1 MADKHQKRILT
12 VLGISLIVILI
23 FSISL
28 NFYSKDQ
35 GVIITG
41 IKAFNIDIS
50 NLTKKE
56 AIAKILPET
65 TALLKQPITLQIENK
80 IVLLP
85 LDQTGLTFAV
95 EKTIDQA
102 YQLGRNGNIFQ
113 KAITK
118 AKAKFFGI
126 NLPLIPNWDDAKL
139 KDNLKKN
146 LTPYEQAAIDA
157 AYLISEDNQITIQ
170 AGKNG
175 RAIDLDRIISQI
187 KALDILKPE
196 PIIISCKEVS
206 PVNSTV
212 ELEKYKITGLL
223 VNYSTIFDPY
233 EVNRTENIRLA
244 VQKLNGKL
252 VKPGE
257 TFSFNDT
264 VGPRSPADGYKIAPI
279 FVKGQIVNDFGGG
292 ICQVSSTLYNALL
305 LADLP
310 IIERNNH
317 DLAVKYVPR
326 GLDATVCYGILD
338 LKFKNDTDGYILIK
352 CKIEQNSLIFNLY
365 GQVKANREVIIS
377 TSSDYSQVIVTWR
390 TVKFDGNISKKEKIS
405 SSHYLN

>member
-28 NFYSKDQ
+28 SFYSKDQ

-85 LDQTGLTFAV
+85 LDQTELTFAV

-157 AYLISEDNQITIQ
+157 AYLISEDNQITSRPGKT
-170 AGKNG
+170 AG
-175 RAIDLDRIISQI
+175 DRLRQ
-187 KALDILKPE
+187 DN
-196 PIIISCKEVS
+196 S
-206 PVNSTV
+206 PN
-212 ELEKYKITGLL
+212 K
-223 VNYSTIFDPY
+223 
-233 EVNRTENIRLA
+233 
-244 VQKLNGKL
+244 
-252 VKPGE
+252 
-257 TFSFNDT
+257 SF
-264 VGPRSPADGYKIAPI
+264 GY
-279 FVKGQIVNDFGGG
+279 
-292 ICQVSSTLYNALL
+292 
-305 LADLP
+305 
-310 IIERNNH
+310 
-317 DLAVKYVPR
+317 
-326 GLDATVCYGILD
+326 
-338 LKFKNDTDGYILIK
+338 FKT
-352 CKIEQNSLIFNLY
+352 
-365 GQVKANREVIIS
+365 
-377 TSSDYSQVIVTWR
+377 
-390 TVKFDGNISKKEKIS
+390 
-405 SSHYLN
+405 